1 MENTQNQK
9 MFVWRTGA
17 VSAYLAI
24 LVGILEISIN
34 FLPAGK
40 ISPASVQDWVR
51 LFQNNWFVGL
61 RDLGLLN
68 IALTFLGLL
77 VIFSIYEIT
86 REENN
91 SFATLALI
99 VAVMGGAIY
108 IGTNKALPMMEM
120 SRQNI
125 QASTEAQQT
134 SLMAAGQTFLLEG
147 TAHTPGTFIGLALNE
162 LALVLTSFAILSS
175 KKFRRVTAI
184 AGMIGFG
191 ALLINEIIQV
201 ALPTMSALGLLI
213 AMVGGIISMIW
224 YFSIARV
231 LSREK

>member
-1 MENTQNQK
+1 MENIQDQK
-9 MFVWRTGA
+9 MLIRRTGA

-24 LVGILEISIN
+24 IVGILEISIN

-51 LFQNNWFVGL
+51 LFQNNWFLGL

-68 IALTFLGLL
+68 IVLTILGIL
-77 VIFSIYEIT
+77 VIFSIHEVT
-86 REENN
+86 QDEDN

-99 VAVMGGAIY
+99 AAVLGGAVY
-108 IGTNKALPMMEM
+108 ISTNKALPMMEL
-120 SRQNI
+120 SRQYI
-125 QASTEAQQT
+125 QASTDLQRN
-134 SLMAAGQTFLLEG
+134 SLLAAGQTFLLEG

-162 LALVLTSFAILSS
+162 LALVLASFAIISS
-175 KKFRRVTAI
+175 RKFGRGIAI

-191 ALLINEIIQV
+191 ALLVNEIIQV
-201 ALPTMSALGLLI
+201 ALPTMNALGLLI

-224 YFSIARV
+224 YFLIAQSLLRV
-231 LSREK
+231 R

>member
-9 MFVWRTGA
+9 MFVRRTGV

-68 IALTFLGLL
+68 IALTILGLL

-99 VAVMGGAIY
+99 VAVMGGTIY

-120 SRQNI
+120 SRQYM
-125 QASTEAQQT
+125 QASTEAQRT

-162 LALVLTSFAILSS
+162 LAFVLTSFAILSS
-175 KKFRRVTAI
+175 KKFGRGTAI

-201 ALPTMSALGLLI
+201 ALPTISALGLLI
-213 AMVGGIISMIW
+213 AMIGGIISMIW
-224 YFSIARV
+224 YFSIARA